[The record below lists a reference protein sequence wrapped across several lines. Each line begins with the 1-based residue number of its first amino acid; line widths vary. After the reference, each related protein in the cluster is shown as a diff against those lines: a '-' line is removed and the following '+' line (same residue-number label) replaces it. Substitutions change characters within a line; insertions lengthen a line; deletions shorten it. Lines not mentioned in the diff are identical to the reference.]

1 MSHSESIIKN
11 NDATMR
17 PILLSIMASSLMP
30 TFLSSSV
37 NVALPVVG
45 KEFGMNAA
53 SLSWISTAYLLAA
66 AVFLVPFGRAA
77 DIYGRKRIF
86 FWGNMLLTVSSVL
99 CVFTQSGWQLI
110 ILRILQGVGGCML
123 SSTGIAIIS
132 SVYPSG
138 ERGKALGMIG
148 ITSYVG
154 MSAGPTLGGV
164 LTEHFGWRSI
174 FIACSVLGLVILFT
188 VLKFMRTEWTEAK
201 GEKYDIGGTLIYCIS
216 LILLLCG
223 FTFLQQAYGLILLIV
238 GIAGAA
244 FFAVWASKAKS
255 PVVNLSLFKGNRV
268 FIFSTIAALINYGI
282 IFVISYI
289 LSLYLQY
296 ICGLSPQYAG
306 IVLITQPLL
315 QAMFSPIAG
324 RLSDRMESRKVA
336 CIGMILNCIGLIL
349 LIFIGDNTPLI
360 YIVISLIFEGLGCA
374 FFISPNQNTVMNS
387 VEKQS
392 YGVASGILATMRNI
406 GQMICMA
413 IATIC
418 LTAYIGNSQITS
430 KIFPDFLKSIHLTF
444 VIMTAL
450 GVLGIFSVLIKIK
463 KRFAQSE
470 DV

>member
-1 MSHSESIIKN
+1 MNHSESAIKN
-11 NDATMR
+11 NDTANR
-17 PILLSIMASSLMP
+17 PILFSIMVSALLP

-37 NVALPVVG
+37 NVALPVLG
-45 KEFGMNAA
+45 KEFGMSAA

-86 FWGNMLLTVSSVL
+86 FWGVVLLTVSSLL

-110 ILRILQGVGGCML
+110 VLRILQGVGGCML

-154 MSAGPTLGGV
+154 MSAGPTLGGI

-174 FIACSVLGLVILFT
+174 FVFCTLLGLVILFT
-188 VLKFMRTEWTEAK
+188 VLKFMKTEWTEAK

-223 FTFLQQAYGLILLIV
+223 FTFLQRAYGLILLIAGIV
-238 GIAGAA
+238 GVVL
-244 FFAVWASKAKS
+244 FAVWASKTES
-255 PVVNLSLFKGNRV
+255 PVVNLSLFKGNRI
-268 FIFSTIAALINYGI
+268 FIFSIIAALINYGI

-296 ICGLSPQYAG
+296 ISGLSPQYAG

-315 QAMFSPIAG
+315 QAVFSPIAG

-336 CIGMILNCIGLIL
+336 CIGMALNCIGLIL
-349 LIFIGDNTPLI
+349 LIFIGDHTPLI
-360 YIVISLIFEGLGCA
+360 YIIISLIFEGLGCA

-413 IATIC
+413 IATMC
-418 LTAYIGNSQITS
+418 LTAYIGNSQIAS

-463 KRFAQSE
+463 KRYAQSE

>member
-1 MSHSESIIKN
+1 MNYSELTIKN
-11 NDATMR
+11 SDAANR
-17 PILLSIMASSLMP
+17 PILLSIMACSLMP

-45 KEFGMNAA
+45 KEFCMSAA

-77 DIYGRKRIF
+77 DIYGRRRIF
-86 FWGNMLLTVSSVL
+86 FWGNMLLTVSSL
-99 CVFTQSGWQLI
+99 LSVFTQSGWQLI
-110 ILRILQGVGGCML
+110 ILRILQGIGGCML

-154 MSAGPTLGGV
+154 MSAGPTLGGI

-174 FIACSVLGLVILFT
+174 FVACSLLGLVILFT

-223 FTFLQQAYGLILLIV
+223 FTFLQRAYGLILLIV
-238 GIAGAA
+238 GIVGVA
-244 FFAVWASKAKS
+244 FFAVWASKIES
-255 PVVNLSLFKGNRV
+255 PVVNLSLFKGNR
-268 FIFSTIAALINYGI
+268 IFTFSIIAALINYGI

-296 ICGLSPQYAG
+296 ISGLSPQFAG

-315 QAMFSPIAG
+315 QAVFSPIAG

-336 CIGMILNCIGLIL
+336 GIGMTLNCIGLIL
-349 LIFIGDNTPLI
+349 LIFLGDHTPLI
-360 YIVISLIFEGLGCA
+360 YIIISLIFEGLGCA

-392 YGVASGILATMRNI
+392 YGVASGLLATMRNI
-406 GQMICMA
+406 DQMICMA
-413 IATIC
+413 IATMCI
-418 LTAYIGNSQITS
+418 TTYIGNRQIIS
-430 KIFPDFLKSIHLTF
+430 ILFPNFLKSVHLTF

-450 GVLGIFSVLIKIK
+450 GVFGIFSVLIKIK
-463 KRFAQSE
+463 KRSVQNE
-470 DV
+470 NV